1 MSKEF
6 KSEREE
12 ASPRPLIRDE
22 LRLLRKPSRNLNT
35 SDNLSLVIYAT
46 NDEIPTKSDSKN
58 FEMAKQSK
66 K

>member
-46 NDEIPTKSDSKN
+46 NEEIPTKSGSKN
-58 FEMAKQSK
+58 FEKA
-66 K
+66 

>member
-35 SDNLSLVIYAT
+35 SENLSLVIYAT
-46 NDEIPTKSDSKN
+46 NEEIPTKSCSKN
-58 FEMAKQSK
+58 FEKA
-66 K
+66 

>member
-46 NDEIPTKSDSKN
+46 NEEIPTKSGSKN
-58 FEMAKQSK
+58 FEKTK
-66 K
+66 